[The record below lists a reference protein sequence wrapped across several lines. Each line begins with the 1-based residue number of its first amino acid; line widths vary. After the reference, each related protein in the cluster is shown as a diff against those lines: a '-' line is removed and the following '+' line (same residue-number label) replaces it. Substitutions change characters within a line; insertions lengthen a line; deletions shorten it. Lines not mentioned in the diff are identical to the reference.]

1 MTNYKLWA
9 IVAFIAIV
17 LSSLVGAMYFGST
30 GDYIKSSTQG
40 SIIQGPGQYVG
51 NGLQDVGHSLTIAW
65 IFFGFMA
72 FVFLCIIVYI
82 KTRPKQPTS
91 DYYNYF

>member
-17 LSSLVGAMYFGST
+17 LSSLVGAMYFGPT
-30 GDYIKSSTQG
+30 GEYIKLSTQG
-40 SIIQGPGQYVG
+40 SIIQGHGEYVG
-51 NGLQDVGHSLTIAW
+51 NRLQDVGHSLTIAW
-65 IFFGFMA
+65 IFVGFMA
-72 FVFLCIIVYI
+72 FVILCIIVYI